1 MTKSRCVKGWN
12 EIGGGRALRT
22 TSNHHLYVIR
32 TMGGRFVA
40 EVLKKHQSIAEA
52 VRIFWFSTTVRIGR
66 WRMVRSPLWWWRGRF
81 WRNGPVRR
89 WAATPCANV

>member
-52 VRIFWFSTTVRIGR
+52 VRIFDAENDARLWAETTANVRPT
-66 WRMVRSPLWWWRGRF
+66 SAKPWWRQG
-81 WRNGPVRR
+81 
-89 WAATPCANV
+89 A

>member
-52 VRIFWFSTTVRIGR
+52 VRIFDAENDARLWAETT
-66 WRMVRSPLWWWRGRF
+66 
-81 WRNGPVRR
+81 
-89 WAATPCANV
+89 ANVRPTSAKPWWHEGA